1 MFENYFNEDRD
12 FEMTFEKVLFNF
24 IENKLYIS

>member
-24 IENKLYIS
+24 IGNKLYIS

>member
-12 FEMTFEKVLFNF
+12 FEMTFENVLFNF